1 MDMKDVVIVSAV
13 RTGLGKFNGMLAKFD
28 PIQLGV
34 MVAKEAIK
42 RAGISPDVVEETIFG
57 HVLQGGWG
65 QNPARQ
71 VAHYAGIPDSTASL
85 TVNKVCGSSLKAVM
99 LGAQGIML
107 GDYDCILCGGME
119 SMTNAPYFTREFRMG
134 NKMSVDINRG
144 PVMIDMM
151 VNDGLWDKYENYHM
165 GNTGEIVAEKYGVTR
180 EMQDEYAYNSHRKA
194 AEATKEGRFDDEIM
208 PIEIP
213 QRKADPIIFKHDEGV
228 IAEPSIEKMAKLRS
242 VFKNDGTVTAGNASQ
257 ISDGAAAVI
266 LMSAEKAQALG
277 IKPMAKITGYATGG
291 VEPKM
296 VMIAPVEAMKNLEK
310 KTGMSRHDFDL
321 IELNEAF
328 SSAAVAVTKELGL
341 DLSKVNVNGGAVA
354 MGHPI
359 GCSGTRVLVTLLY
372 ALKHRNLKKGAAM
385 LCLGGGNAVITSIEM
400 L

>member
-1 MDMKDVVIVSAV
+1 MKDVVIVSAV
-13 RTGLGKFNGMLAKFD
+13 RTGLGKFNGMLTKFD
-28 PIQLGV
+28 PIQLGT

-42 RAGISPDVVEETIFG
+42 RAGINPDVVEETIFG
-57 HVLQGGWG
+57 HVLQGSWG

-71 VAHYAGIPDSTASL
+71 VAHHAGIPDSTGSF
-85 TVNKVCGSSLKAVM
+85 TVNKVCGSGLKAVM
-99 LGAQGIML
+99 IGAMTIML
-107 GDYDCILCGGME
+107 GDHDCILCGGME
-119 SMTNAPYFTREFRMG
+119 SMTNAPYFSREFRFG

-144 PVMIDMM
+144 PALVDLM

-165 GNTGEIVAEKYGVTR
+165 GNTGEVVAEKYGVTR

-194 AEATKEGRFDDEIM
+194 AEAQKEGRFAEEIM
-208 PIEIP
+208 PVEVP
-213 QRKADPIIFKHDEGV
+213 QRKADPIVFKHDEGV

-242 VFKNDGTVTAGNASQ
+242 VFKKDGTVTAGNASQ

-277 IKPMAKITGYATGG
+277 LKPMAKITGYATGG

-328 SSAAVAVTKELGL
+328 SSAAVAVSNELGL
-341 DLSKVNVNGGAVA
+341 DPNKVNVNGGAVA

-359 GCSGTRVLVTLLY
+359 GCSGTRVLVTLMH
-372 ALKHRNLKKGAAM
+372 ALKQRNLKKGAAM